1 MNWTEFIKFL
11 AIAYVAYYGINV
23 ILDLLK
29 PQNRSFIDREGE
41 VLEFSE
47 FIGTTIIE
55 DDEHTKLEGDPEPLG
70 SRTEGLVEDWIRGE
84 GDTEE
89 LDLISENVNVS
100 TGGVTSMQELMRL
113 AQDQSIEVKKQ
124 LVF

>member
-1 MNWTEFIKFL
+1 MNWTDFVKFL
-11 AIAYVAYYGINV
+11 TMAYLVYYGINV

-29 PQNRSFIDREGE
+29 QQNKSVAGEDE

-47 FIGTTIIE
+47 FIGTSIIE
-55 DDEHTKLEGDPEPLG
+55 DDDPTKVEGDPEPSG
-70 SRTEGLVEDWIRGE
+70 SSAEGLVEEWIRDE